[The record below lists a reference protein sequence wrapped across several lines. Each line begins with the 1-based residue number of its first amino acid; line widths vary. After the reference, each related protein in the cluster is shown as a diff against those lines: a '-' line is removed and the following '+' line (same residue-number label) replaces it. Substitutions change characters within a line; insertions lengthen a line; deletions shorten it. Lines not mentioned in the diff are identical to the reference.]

1 MLMEAVVSTEPWS
14 YDPYSL
20 PIPWRKPV
28 VKERLRIGLMTTDTI
43 RTPTWPIQKAMATAV
58 EKLAKAGHEIVK
70 FDPPDMLGM
79 MIDTWK
85 LCALDGNKALILLT
99 SLT

>member
-1 MLMEAVVSTEPWS
+1 
-14 YDPYSL
+14 
-20 PIPWRKPV
+20 
-28 VKERLRIGLMTTDTI
+28 MTTDTI
-43 RTPTWPIQKAMATAV
+43 RTPTWPIQKAMATAA

-79 MIDTWK
+79 MFDTWK